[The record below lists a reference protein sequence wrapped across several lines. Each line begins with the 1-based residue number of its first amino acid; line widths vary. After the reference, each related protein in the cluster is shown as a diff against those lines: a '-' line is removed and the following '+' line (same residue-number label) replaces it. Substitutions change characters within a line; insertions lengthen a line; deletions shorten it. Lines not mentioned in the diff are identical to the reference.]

1 MEDTIAAIVTSS
13 SIASVGIIRISGKKT
28 FEIIEKIFIPI
39 NNINKIEQQK
49 MRYGHIVYNKEV
61 IDEVLVSYFISP
73 ISFTRENV
81 CEINCHGG
89 TVILNK
95 ILDVVLKNGA
105 RMAEPG
111 EFTKRAF
118 LNGRID
124 LTQAEAVI
132 DVINSKTEK
141 SLNQAQKQLS
151 GGLKN
156 KINEIEDIVLDIL
169 SDIEANIDYPE
180 YDVEEVSNNKLI
192 SNLDIINNKLI
203 KLEKS
208 FDKGKIL
215 KEGINIVIIGKPN
228 VGKSSIL
235 NALLGEERA
244 IVTDVKGTTRDTIEE
259 YINIKGIPVK
269 IVDTAGIRESND
281 IVEKIGIEKSMQAF
295 NIADVILAVFDA
307 SKELDEEDR
316 NILCKLDNK
325 KTIILLNKVDLD
337 KKINIKELN
346 NKDYLYISVKENIG
360 IDELEDRIFNISN
373 LDNVAGDNDVILV
386 NIRHKNI
393 VSKSIKQLK
402 DIYEDINRKTPIDI
416 ISIKI
421 MEILNL
427 LGEITG
433 KTVTDEVISKIFS
446 KFCLGK

>member
-13 SIASVGIIRISGKKT
+13 SIASVGIIRVSGKKT
-28 FEIIEKIFIPI
+28 FEIIEKIFVPI
-39 NNINKIEQQK
+39 NKINKIEQQK

-95 ILDVVLKNGA
+95 ILDIVLQNGA

-111 EFTKRAF
+111 EFSKRAF

-132 DVINSKTEK
+132 DVINAKTEK
-141 SLNQAQKQLS
+141 SLNQAQKQLN

-156 KINEIEDIVLDIL
+156 KIEEIEAVVLDIL

-259 YINIKGIPVK
+259 YINIKGIPLK
-269 IVDTAGIRESND
+269 IVDTAGIRDSND

-337 KKINIKELN
+337 KKININELN

-360 IDELEDRIFNISN
+360 IDELEDRIFNVAN

-393 VSKSIKQLK
+393 VSKSIKQLT
-402 DIYEDINRKTPIDI
+402 DIYEDINKKTPIDI

>member
-13 SIASVGIIRISGKKT
+13 SIASVGIIRISGKNT
-28 FEIIEKIFIPI
+28 FEIIEKIFEPI

-49 MRYGHIVYNKEV
+49 MRYGHIIYNNEV

-73 ISFTRENV
+73 ISFTKENV

-89 TVILNK
+89 PVILNK
-95 ILDVVLKNGA
+95 ILDIVLQNGA

-141 SLNQAQKQLS
+141 SLNQAQKQLN
-151 GGLKN
+151 GGLKK
-156 KINEIEDIVLDIL
+156 KINEIEDVVLDIL
-169 SDIEANIDYPE
+169 ADIEANIDYPE

-192 SNLDIINNKLI
+192 SNLDIIHNKLI
-203 KLEKS
+203 NLEKS
-208 FDKGKIL
+208 FEKGKIL
-215 KEGINIVIIGKPN
+215 KDGINIAIIGKPN

-244 IVTDVKGTTRDTIEE
+244 IVTNVKGTTRDTIEE

-269 IVDTAGIRESND
+269 IVDTAGIRDSND

-307 SKELDEEDR
+307 SEELDEEDG

-337 KKINIKELN
+337 KKININELN
-346 NKDYLYISVKENIG
+346 NKDYLYVSVKENIG
-360 IDELEDRIFNISN
+360 IEELEDRIFNICN

-402 DIYEDINRKTPIDI
+402 DIYEDINKNTPIDI

-433 KTVTDEVISKIFS
+433 KTVTDEIISKIFS

>member
-28 FEIIEKIFIPI
+28 FEIIGKIFVPI